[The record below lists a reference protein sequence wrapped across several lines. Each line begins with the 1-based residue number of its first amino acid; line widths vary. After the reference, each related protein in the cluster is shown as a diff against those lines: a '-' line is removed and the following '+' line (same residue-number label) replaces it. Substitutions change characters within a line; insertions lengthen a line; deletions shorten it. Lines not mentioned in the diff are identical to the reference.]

1 MSIAYVV
8 LAILLSAAL
17 LMSAR
22 GKLTKDETVVKGL
35 TAAGVPLTWYPPLA
49 IIEIIGAAGLIV
61 GIFFAPLGV
70 AAAIG
75 VVLYFVGAI
84 IAHVR
89 NGDAKGAGAP
99 ATILLVA
106 VATLVTRI
114 LSL

>member
-8 LAILLSAAL
+8 LAILLSAML

-22 GKLTKDETVVKGL
+22 GKLTKDERVVQGL
-35 TAAGVPLTWYPPLA
+35 TAAGVPLNWYPPLA
-49 IIEIIGAAGLIV
+49 IIEIIGAVGLIV
-61 GIFFAPLGV
+61 GIFLAPLGV

-89 NGDAKGAGAP
+89 TGDTKGAAAP
-99 ATILLVA
+99 GTILLVA
-106 VATLVTRI
+106 IATLLTRI